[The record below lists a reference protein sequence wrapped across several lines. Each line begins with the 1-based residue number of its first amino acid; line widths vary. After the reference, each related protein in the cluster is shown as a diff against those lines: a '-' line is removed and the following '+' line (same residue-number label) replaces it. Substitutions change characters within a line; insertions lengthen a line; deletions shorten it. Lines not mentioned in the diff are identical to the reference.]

1 MSKIML
7 KGIDYSAPS
16 ANNHDY
22 GICSTTASDAAKTV
36 ACTGFALIPGAEI
49 TVKFTVTNTATN
61 PTLNVNSSGAK
72 PIYYRNAAIS
82 ADILAENHTYSF
94 RYNGNQWELV
104 GDINTNTTYA
114 NMTAATAS
122 AAGKAGLVPIPAA
135 GTQNNYLT
143 GAGTW
148 QSVDDHA
155 VSFTSTDTNDANASQ
170 WTSVA
175 KLVSGETH
183 KSIFNKLSTM
193 FKNLRYLYK
202 LLGTTNISAIGG
214 GTVTGA
220 ISFMNTALAGKAA
233 ASHSHDYIPTTASCN
248 KNWIWSGQG
257 GQPTWIWGGEDG
269 TNMYVYSPNNFS
281 VNYAASAGSIAYENV
296 SGRPTFSISGTT
308 LNINF

>member
-104 GDINTNTTYA
+104 GDINTNTT
-114 NMTAATAS
+114 
-122 AAGKAGLVPIPAA
+122 
-135 GTQNNYLT
+135 
-143 GAGTW
+143 
-148 QSVDDHA
+148 
-155 VSFTSTDTNDANASQ
+155 
-170 WTSVA
+170 
-175 KLVSGETH
+175 
-183 KSIFNKLSTM
+183 
-193 FKNLRYLYK
+193 
-202 LLGTTNISAIGG
+202 
-214 GTVTGA
+214 
-220 ISFMNTALAGKAA
+220 
-233 ASHSHDYIPTTASCN
+233 
-248 KNWIWSGQG
+248 
-257 GQPTWIWGGEDG
+257 
-269 TNMYVYSPNNFS
+269 
-281 VNYAASAGSIAYENV
+281 
-296 SGRPTFSISGTT
+296 
-308 LNINF
+308 